1 MRRRLR
7 CNLFF
12 ILICGLICSR
22 NAYAGQFLEAN
33 SYTGGAGTVAIA
45 IGDLNGD
52 GKVDVVLGNSSD
64 HTVGVILGNGDGT
77 FQAPMNFPGG
87 TDVDYVAVGD
97 FNKDGHLDVASLNRP
112 GNKVNILLGNGDG
125 TLQSGV
131 TYATGNTPRS
141 LTVADVNNDGN
152 LDLITANG
160 IVGGAVSILLG
171 NGDGTFMPH
180 SDIHVPGNELLLSV
194 VGDFNNDGKPDIL
207 SADGAFQQVILMLG
221 NGDGTFQGEQSVA
234 PVYGTSGLVAAD
246 FNGDGKLDFASS
258 GVFTP
263 LEVFL
268 GNGDGTFQPG
278 TAYPLLLDTTL
289 ATGDVNGDGIID
301 LVAAVSGAAVLLG
314 NGDGTFQ
321 FPTYYGSA
329 NGDSYVALADVN
341 GDGKIDF
348 LGTQN
353 NPFTGKLDVL
363 IGIGGG
369 QLFSHRNYY
378 SGGYGSFAA
387 AGDFNRDGKVDL
399 AVVNNSFC
407 CGTQYYVGL
416 LLGNGDGTFPGDP
429 KTSSTG
435 PTPPRGVAAGDL
447 NGDGNPDLVV
457 VLVDGVAVLLGN
469 GDGTFGAP
477 VKYGHETSAFNLL
490 MADFNK
496 DGHLDVAVADY
507 TAFAK
512 ISVYL
517 GNGDGTFQTET
528 DYTAGKY
535 AYQLA
540 TGDLNGDGNL
550 DIAFTSEDTDSL
562 GILFGNGDGTFQPQ
576 VQISTG
582 SGSAPR
588 VIAIGDL
595 NHDGKLDLAFS
606 TKCSSK
612 CSLQA
617 SVMLGN
623 GDGTFGPA
631 TNYSLPPG
639 LVVEGIAIADIN
651 SDGKPDLVTT
661 VYSNSNQTSVLLGN
675 GDGTFK
681 PRSDYGGGGLALV
694 VADFNRDNALDI
706 ASPQG
711 VSQAIPDAGLTA
723 VLLNTSG
730 TMLRKA
736 SSPNPSKQGQAV
748 VFTATAISSLPGQP
762 TPTGKVTWKDGSTTL
777 ASITLQQGTAQ
788 FTTSSLGVGQH
799 SITVSYSGDSHF
811 QAHTATPLIQVVNP

>member
-1 MRRRLR
+1 MSRRLR
-7 CNLFF
+7 CNLLFV
-12 ILICGLICSR
+12 LICGVCCSHS
-22 NAYAGQFLEAN
+22 AYAGQFLEAS

-77 FQAPMNFPGG
+77 FQAPMNFGGG

-97 FNKDGHLDVASLNRP
+97 FNKDGHLDVAALNRP

-160 IVGGAVSILLG
+160 LVGGAVSILLG

-258 GVFTP
+258 GLEAT

-278 TAYPLLLDTTL
+278 ISYPLLVPTML

-301 LVAAVSGAAVLLG
+301 LVGGISGAAVLLG

-321 FPTYYGSA
+321 FPNYYGSV

-353 NPFTGKLDVL
+353 NPFLGQLDVL

-369 QLFSHRNYY
+369 QLFTHRDYY
-378 SGGYGSFAA
+378 AGGASTFAA
-387 AGDFNRDGKVDL
+387 AGDFNGDGKVDL
-399 AVVNNSFC
+399 AVVNDPVC
-407 CGTQYYVGL
+407 CSVVYLVGL
-416 LLGNGDGTFPGDP
+416 LLGNGDGTFPGNP
-429 KTSSTG
+429 KALPLGTKSL
-435 PTPPRGVAAGDL
+435 RGIAAGDL
-447 NGDGNPDLVV
+447 NGDGKLDLVV
-457 VLVDGVAVLLGN
+457 AVFDGIDVLLGN
-469 GDGTFGAP
+469 GDGTFQNQVG
-477 VKYGHETSAFNLL
+477 YGHAVSAFNLL
-490 MADFNK
+490 LADFNK

-507 TAFAK
+507 TAFAN

-517 GNGDGTFQTET
+517 GNGDGTFQPQT
-528 DYTAGKY
+528 DYSAGKN

-540 TGDLNGDGNL
+540 TGDFNGDGNL
-550 DIAFTSEDTDSL
+550 DIAFTSENTDSL
-562 GILFGNGDGTFQPQ
+562 GVLFGNGDGTFQPQ
-576 VQISTG
+576 VQINTG
-582 SGSAPR
+582 TGSAPR
-588 VIAIGDL
+588 VIATGDL

-606 TKCSSK
+606 TRCSSK
-612 CSLQA
+612 CSVQA

-631 TNYSLPPG
+631 TNYPLPSG
-639 LVVEGIAIADIN
+639 LVVEGIAIADMN

-661 VYSNSNQTSVLLGN
+661 VLSNNNQTSVLLGN

-681 PRSDYGGGGLALV
+681 PRSDYAGGGLSLV

-730 TMLRKA
+730 TTIRRS
-736 SSPNPSKQGQAV
+736 SSPNPSKQGQAI
-748 VFTATAISSLPGQP
+748 VFTATVIASLPGQP
-762 TPTGKVTWKDGSTTL
+762 TPSGKVTWKDGSTTL
-777 ASITLQQGTAQ
+777 GSGTLQQGKAQ
-788 FTTSSLGVGQH
+788 FTTSSLSVGQH
-799 SITVSYSGDSHF
+799 TITVSYSGDSHF
-811 QAHTATPLIQVVNP
+811 QAHTAASLIQVVNP